1 MMFPEVPE
9 SQVPKKPKNIKTIK
23 EKTMVDVTYGRGL
36 SALWKYIYALPGIV
50 TSLIIFIYYKPPLN
64 IIGVVCGFSITTYL
78 IFFAYRRKL
87 VQKSASL
94 RVFSVFIILYTFF
107 GLFLWL
113 MLFAR

>member
-23 EKTMVDVTYGRGL
+23 EKTMVDVTYGRGIA
-36 SALWKYIYALPGIV
+36 ALWKYIGPLGIV

-64 IIGVVCGFSITTYL
+64 IIGVGYGFPITTYL
-78 IFFAYRRKL
+78 TFFAYRRKL
-87 VQKSASL
+87 VQKSAFL
-94 RVFSVFIILYTFF
+94 RVFYVFIILYTFF
-107 GLFLWL
+107 GPFLWL